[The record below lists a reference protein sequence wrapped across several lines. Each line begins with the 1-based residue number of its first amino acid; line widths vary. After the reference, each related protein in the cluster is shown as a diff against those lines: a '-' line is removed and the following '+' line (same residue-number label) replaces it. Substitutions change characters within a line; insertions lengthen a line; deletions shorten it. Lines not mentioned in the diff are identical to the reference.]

1 MKQEKYNMK
10 KIALLIFA
18 TIAGCLAVFAQPALP
33 KKCEVFYPELL
44 QSSAVLLERDA
55 LALERSGDYGQGTST
70 RNAKFWIVYSDREQ
84 NTTYTA
90 PGGSTKFS
98 TLDFN
103 EQLRIAQIKNGY
115 ALVYVEPQADIEYPL
130 ISQYA
135 ECKGWVSMKKL
146 LLWHSCPADDV
157 GIYKKA
163 LLCVNLEEDSG
174 TDLGKIYKNP
184 QIKDK
189 FQRLTTDM
197 KFYFVMK
204 REGDLAL
211 LATTHTMDGTSDRVL
226 SGWVASQSY
235 VPWNQRSCLEP
246 TWNHK
251 DVEYFADENVK
262 IRVCSGEDLERVIRP
277 ISFKRKKS
285 EKYDRHLYRMNPDEL
300 RFPILDY
307 RGSEHI
313 YNCSS
318 FGTPGGEAVDN
329 EAAEDVEGP
338 TPLGYS
344 NQQLNE
350 MLNINIGIVIDGTSS
365 MEAFYP
371 AVQTAIREG
380 RKFFGSKYKVKVGV
394 VIYRDYGDGE
404 FMTEFVPLTNPDNP
418 RLDQFL
424 QSGGRYGV
432 KSASSDRTLEEAMF
446 QGINTALD
454 KIGFKP
460 DQSNLLL
467 VVGDCG
473 NDRADNRITMES
485 LVGKLVEKNVNIM
498 GFQVRNG
505 AEDAFGLFN
514 TQLQQ
519 MMKISLE
526 RKFSN
531 LAKSQMKV
539 SFQETKDG
547 YKMVN
552 DMKSNLYIGSHSFP
566 LSSQQMQIEKLS
578 SLMQDA
584 IMYCSESVQYQI
596 DLLVGWQNQAFA
608 PTPGLNGIDLDE
620 QYLIE
625 KLGKDRYEQVKKA
638 KSLITFKGYSLK
650 SHKSGRSFFKPV
662 VFISSDELNALIE
675 RLAPVNNAAVAQTN
689 DREPYVRAMKALI
702 QSMVP
707 DITDE
712 RMNAMG
718 YNEVMATAAGLN
730 EAATALKGPSIL
742 EIANPQAVS
751 HTEYASL
758 VSDFRRKFQMLQR
771 LKSTEYKYTRIFNG
785 IKYYWLP
792 VEDLP

>member
-1 MKQEKYNMK
+1 MKR
-10 KIALLIFA
+10 IALLILSVFTGGFA
-18 TIAGCLAVFAQPALP
+18 LLAQPSLP
-33 KKCEVFYPELL
+33 KKCEVFYPEIL
-44 QSSAVLLERDA
+44 QSSVVLLERDA
-55 LALERSGDYGQGTST
+55 LALEKSGDYGQKST
-70 RNAKFWIVYSDREQ
+70 IRNANFWVVYSDRDA

-90 PGGSTKFS
+90 PDGSTKYS
-98 TLDFN
+98 SLSFN
-103 EQLRIAQIKNGY
+103 QQLRIAQIRNGY
-115 ALVYVEPQADIEYPL
+115 ALVYTEPQEDIEYPL

-174 TDLGKIYKNP
+174 ADLGKIYFNP
-184 QIKDK
+184 QIKDNFK
-189 FQRLTTDM
+189 RLQTDM

-211 LATTHTMDGTSDRVL
+211 LSTTHTMDGTSDKVL

-251 DVEYFADENVK
+251 DVEYFADEAVK

-277 ISFKRKKS
+277 ISFKRKES
-285 EKYDRHLYRMNPDEL
+285 SGKYDRHLYRMNPDEL

-307 RGSEHI
+307 KGSEHI

-318 FGTPGGEAVDN
+318 FGTPGGEA
-329 EAAEDVEGP
+329 ESSAAEEVEGP

-371 AVQTAIREG
+371 AVQTAIKEG
-380 RKFFGSKYKVKVGV
+380 RKFFGAKYKVKVGV

-404 FMTEFVPLTNPDNP
+404 FVTELVPLTNPDNP

-424 QSGGRYGV
+424 ENGGRYGI
-432 KSASSDRTLEEAMF
+432 KSASSDRTLEEAMY
-446 QGINTALD
+446 QGVNDALD
-454 KIGFKP
+454 KLGFKP

-473 NDRADNRITMES
+473 NDRADGSISMNTI
-485 LVGKLVEKNVNIM
+485 VDKLVEKNVNIM

-505 AEDAFGLFN
+505 VEDAFGLFN

-519 MMKISLE
+519 MMKLSLE
-526 RKFSN
+526 KKFSK
-531 LAKSQMKV
+531 LAKSHMKV
-539 SFQETKDG
+539 SFQETRDG
-547 YKMVN
+547 YRMVN

-566 LSSQQMQIEKLS
+566 LSGQQMPIDKLS

-584 IMYCSESVQYQI
+584 IMFCSESVQYQI
-596 DLLVGWQNQAFA
+596 DVLVAWQNQAFA

-625 KLGKDRYEQVKKA
+625 KLGRERYEQVKKA
-638 KSLITFKGYSLK
+638 KSLITFKGYALK

-662 VFISSDELNALIE
+662 VFMSSDELNALIE

-689 DREPYVRAMKALI
+689 DRDPYVRAMKALI

-730 EAATALKGPSIL
+730 EAASALKGPSIL

-771 LKSTEYKYTRIFNG
+771 LKSTPYKYIRIFNG

>member
-1 MKQEKYNMK
+1 MKN
-10 KIALLIFA
+10 
-18 TIAGCLAVFAQPALP
+18 
-33 KKCEVFYPELL
+33 
-44 QSSAVLLERDA
+44 
-55 LALERSGDYGQGTST
+55 
-70 RNAKFWIVYSDREQ
+70 
-84 NTTYTA
+84 
-90 PGGSTKFS
+90 
-98 TLDFN
+98 
-103 EQLRIAQIKNGY
+103 
-115 ALVYVEPQADIEYPL
+115 
-130 ISQYA
+130 
-135 ECKGWVSMKKL
+135 L
-146 LLWHSCPADDV
+146 LLWHSCPTDDA

-163 LLCVNLEEDSG
+163 LLCVNLEEESG

-184 QIKDK
+184 HIKNRFD
-189 FQRLTTDM
+189 RLTTDM

-211 LATTHTMDGTSDRVL
+211 LASTHSMDGTSYEVL
-226 SGWVASQSY
+226 RGWVAAQSY

-262 IRVCSGEDLERVIRP
+262 IRVCSGEDLERVVRP
-277 ISFKRKKS
+277 ISFKTKESDR
-285 EKYDRHLYRMNPDEL
+285 YDRHLYRMNPDEL

-307 RGSEHI
+307 KGSDNI

-318 FGTPGGEAVDN
+318 FGTPGGEAEAESSVDSQ
-329 EAAEDVEGP
+329 EGP

-350 MLNINIGIVIDGTSS
+350 MLNINIGVVIDGTSS

-371 AVQTAIREG
+371 AVRTAIKEG

-404 FMTEFVPLTNPDNP
+404 FVTEVVPLTNPDNP

-424 QSGGRYGV
+424 ESGGRYGI
-432 KSASSDRTLEEAMF
+432 KSASSDRTLEEAMYK
-446 QGINTALD
+446 GIDDALD
-454 KIGFKP
+454 RLGFKP

-473 NDRADNRITMES
+473 NDRADSKVSVDSI
-485 LVGKLVEKNVNIM
+485 VDKLIEKNVNIM

-505 AEDAFGLFN
+505 SEDAFGLFN
-514 TQLQQ
+514 NQLQQ
-519 MMKISLE
+519 IMKVSLE
-526 RKFSN
+526 KKFSN
-531 LAKSQMKV
+531 LAKSEMKV
-539 SFQETKDG
+539 RFQETKDG

-566 LSSQQMQIEKLS
+566 LSGQQMQIDRLS

-584 IMYCSESVQYQI
+584 IMYCSESVKYQI
-596 DLLVGWQNQAFA
+596 DILVAWQNQAFA
-608 PTPGLNGIDLDE
+608 PSPGLNGIDLDE

-625 KLGKDRYEQVKKA
+625 KLGKERYEQVKKA
-638 KSLITFKGYSLK
+638 KSLITFKGYALK
-650 SHKSGRSFFKPV
+650 AHKSGRQFFKPV
-662 VFISSDELNALIE
+662 VFISSDELNKLIE
-675 RLAPVNNAAVAQTN
+675 LLAPVNNAAVVQTN
-689 DREPYVRAMKALI
+689 DREPYVNAMKALI
-702 QSMVP
+702 QTMVP

-712 RMNAMG
+712 RMNKMKFS
-718 YNEVMATAAGLN
+718 EVMAMVAGLN
-730 EAATALKGPSIL
+730 EATTALKGPTIM
-742 EIANPQAVS
+742 EIASTQAVS

-758 VSDFRRKFQMLQR
+758 VSDFKRKFMQLQR
-771 LKSTEYKYTRIFNG
+771 LKSTPYKYTRTFNG

>member
-1 MKQEKYNMK
+1 MKR
-10 KIALLIFA
+10 IALLILSVFTGGFA
-18 TIAGCLAVFAQPALP
+18 LLAQPSLP
-33 KKCEVFYPELL
+33 KKCEVFYPEIL
-44 QSSAVLLERDA
+44 QSSVVLLERVA
-55 LALERSGDYGQGTST
+55 LALEKSGDYGQKST
-70 RNAKFWIVYSDREQ
+70 IRNANFWVVYSDRDA

-90 PGGSTKFS
+90 PDGSTKYS
-98 TLDFN
+98 SLSFN
-103 EQLRIAQIKNGY
+103 QQLRIAQIRNGY
-115 ALVYVEPQADIEYPL
+115 ALVYTEPQEDIEYPL

-174 TDLGKIYKNP
+174 ADLGKIYFNP
-184 QIKDK
+184 QMKDNFK
-189 FQRLTTDM
+189 RLKTDM

-211 LATTHTMDGTSDRVL
+211 LSTTHTMDGTSDKVL

-251 DVEYFADENVK
+251 DVEYFADEAVK

-277 ISFKRKKS
+277 ISFKRKES
-285 EKYDRHLYRMNPDEL
+285 SGKYDRHLYRMNPDEL

-307 RGSEHI
+307 KGSEHI

-318 FGTPGGEAVDN
+318 FGTPGGEA
-329 EAAEDVEGP
+329 ESSASEEVEGP

-371 AVQTAIREG
+371 AVQTAIKEG
-380 RKFFGSKYKVKVGV
+380 RKFFGAKYKVKVGV

-404 FMTEFVPLTNPDNP
+404 FVTESVPLTNPDNP

-424 QSGGRYGV
+424 ENGGRYGI
-432 KSASSDRTLEEAMF
+432 KSASSDRTLEEAMY
-446 QGINTALD
+446 QGVNDALD
-454 KIGFKP
+454 KLGFKP

-473 NDRADNRITMES
+473 NDRADGSISMNTI
-485 LVGKLVEKNVNIM
+485 VDKLVEKNVNIM

-505 AEDAFGLFN
+505 VEDAFGLFN

-519 MMKISLE
+519 MMKLSLE
-526 RKFSN
+526 KKFSK
-531 LAKSQMKV
+531 LAKSHMKV
-539 SFQETKDG
+539 SFQETRDG
-547 YKMVN
+547 YRMVN

-566 LSSQQMQIEKLS
+566 LSGQQMPIDKLS

-584 IMYCSESVQYQI
+584 IMFCSESVQYQI
-596 DLLVGWQNQAFA
+596 DVLVAWQNQVFA

-625 KLGKDRYEQVKKA
+625 KLGKERYEQVKKA
-638 KSLITFKGYSLK
+638 NSLITFKGYALK

-662 VFISSDELNALIE
+662 VFLSSDELNALIE

-689 DREPYVRAMKALI
+689 DRDPYVRAMKALI

-730 EAATALKGPSIL
+730 EAASALKGPSIL

-771 LKSTEYKYTRIFNG
+771 LKTNPYKYIRIFNG

>member
-1 MKQEKYNMK
+1 MK
-10 KIALLIFA
+10 KITLLILS
-18 TIAGCLAVFAQPALP
+18 TLVGGLTLSAQPSLP
-33 KKCEVFYPELL
+33 DKCTVVYPDIL

-55 LALERSGDYGQGTST
+55 LALEQSSDYGQSSVS
-70 RNAKFWIVYSDREQ
+70 RNAKFWVVYSDRED
-84 NTTYTA
+84 NATYTT

-98 TLDFN
+98 TLGFN
-103 EQLRIAQIKNGY
+103 QQLRIAQIKNGY
-115 ALVYVEPQADIEYPL
+115 ALVYVEPQEDIEYPL

-146 LLWHSCPADDV
+146 LLWHSCPTDDV

-174 TDLGKIYKNP
+174 ADLGKLYKNP
-184 QIKDK
+184 QKKDH
-189 FQRLTTDM
+189 FDRLKTDM
-197 KFYFVMK
+197 RFYFVMK
-204 REGDLAL
+204 LEGDLAL
-211 LATTHTMDGTSDRVL
+211 LASTHTMDGTSDQVL
-226 SGWVASQSY
+226 YGWVASQSY

-251 DVEYFADENVK
+251 DVEYFADEAVK

-277 ISFKRKKS
+277 ISFKKMKS

-307 RGSEHI
+307 KGSEHI

-329 EAAEDVEGP
+329 EEAENVEGP

-344 NQQLNE
+344 NQQLEE
-350 MLNINIGIVIDGTSS
+350 MKNINIGVVIDGTSS
-365 MEAFYP
+365 MEAYYP
-371 AVQTAIREG
+371 AVQTAIKEG
-380 RKFFGSKYKVKVGV
+380 RKFFGAKYKVKVGV

-404 FMTEFVPLTNPDNP
+404 FITEIVPLTNPDNP

-424 QSGGRYGV
+424 ETGGRYGI
-432 KSASSDRTLEEAMF
+432 KSASSDKTLEEAMYL
-446 QGINTALD
+446 GIDTALD
-454 KIGFKP
+454 RLGFKS

-473 NDRADNRITMES
+473 NDRADNKVTADV
-485 LVGKLVEKNVNIM
+485 LVQKLIDKNVNIM

-505 AEDAFGLFN
+505 SEDAYGLFN
-514 TQLQQ
+514 NQLQQ
-519 MMKISLE
+519 MMKSSLE
-526 RKFSN
+526 KKFSN
-531 LAKSQMKV
+531 LAKSDMQV
-539 SFQETKDG
+539 RFQETKDG

-566 LSSQQMQIEKLS
+566 LSGQQMQIDKLS
-578 SLMQDA
+578 SLMQEA

-596 DLLVGWQNQAFA
+596 DILVAWQNQAFA
-608 PTPGLNGIDLDE
+608 PSPNVNGIDLDE

-625 KLGKDRYEQVKKA
+625 KLGKDRYEQVKRA
-638 KSLITFKGYSLK
+638 NSLITFKGYALK
-650 SHKSGRSFFKPV
+650 THKSGRQFFKPV

-689 DREPYVRAMKALI
+689 DRDPYVRAMKALI

-712 RMNAMG
+712 RMNSMG

-771 LKSTEYKYTRIFNG
+771 LKSTPYKFTRIFNG

>member
-1 MKQEKYNMK
+1 MRR
-10 KIALLIFA
+10 ITILVLFTVLGGLI
-18 TIAGCLAVFAQPALP
+18 LSAQPSLP
-33 KKCEVFYPELL
+33 AKCEVFYPEIL
-44 QSSAVLLERDA
+44 QSSAVLLERNA
-55 LALERSGDYGQGTST
+55 IALEKTSDFGQSKVS
-70 RNAKFWIVYSDREQ
+70 RNAKFWVVYSDRSD

-98 TLDFN
+98 SLDFN
-103 EQLRIAQIKNGY
+103 QQLRIAQIKNGY
-115 ALVYVEPQADIEYPL
+115 ALVYVEPQEDIEYPL

-135 ECKGWVSMKKL
+135 KCKGWISMKRL
-146 LLWHSCPADDV
+146 LLWHSCLADDV
-157 GIYKKA
+157 GIYQKA
-163 LLCVNLEEDSG
+163 LLCVNLDEVDGS
-174 TDLGKIYKNP
+174 DLGNMYYNP
-184 QIKDK
+184 QKKDSFAK
-189 FQRLTTDM
+189 LKTDM
-197 KFYFVMK
+197 RFYFVMK
-204 REGDLAL
+204 REGDMAL
-211 LATTHTMDGTSDRVL
+211 LALTHSLDGISDEQL
-226 SGWVASQSY
+226 YGWVPTQSY

-246 TWNHK
+246 NWNHR
-251 DVEYFADENVK
+251 DVEYFDENSVK
-262 IRVCSGEDLERVIRP
+262 IRICEAEDLEQIARP
-277 ISFKRKKS
+277 IAFKKHELKLG
-285 EKYDRHLYRMNPDEL
+285 EKYDRHLYRMDPEEL

-307 RGSEHI
+307 HGSENI

-318 FGTPGGEAVDN
+318 FGTPGGQVEEVSN
-329 EAAEDVEGP
+329 ETVSG
-338 TPLGYS
+338 TPIGYTETE
-344 NQQLNE
+344 LNE

-365 MEAFYP
+365 METFYP
-371 AVQTAIREG
+371 AVQNAIKEG

-404 FMTEFVPLTNPDNP
+404 FATEHVPLTPPDNP

-424 QSGGRYGV
+424 QSGGRYGI
-432 KSASSDRTLEEAMF
+432 KSASSDRTLEEAMYH
-446 QGINTALD
+446 GINTALD

-473 NDRADNRITMES
+473 NDRADDKIKMET
-485 LVGKLVEKNVNIM
+485 LVEKLVEKNVNIM

-514 TQLQQ
+514 NQLQQ
-519 MMKISLE
+519 IMKLSLE
-526 RKFSN
+526 KKYSK
-531 LAKSQMKV
+531 LAKGDMTVRFK
-539 SFQETKDG
+539 ETKDG
-547 YKMVN
+547 YKLVN
-552 DMKSNLYIGSHSFP
+552 DMNSNLYIGSHSFP
-566 LSSQQMQIEKLS
+566 LSGQQMQIEKLS

-584 IMYCSESVQYQI
+584 IQYCSESVNYQI
-596 DLLVGWQNQAFA
+596 DLINALRNNAFE
-608 PTPGLNGIDLDE
+608 PSPNITGVDLDE
-620 QYLIE
+620 QFLIDR
-625 KLGKDRYEQVKKA
+625 LGQDLYDKIKKSN
-638 KSLITFKGYSLK
+638 SLVAFRGYSLK
-650 SHKSGRSFFKPV
+650 THKSGRPFFKPV
-662 VFISSDELNALIE
+662 VFISSDELNELIE

-689 DREPYVRAMKALI
+689 DREPYVKAMKALI

-771 LKSTEYKYTRIFNG
+771 IKSVPYKYTRIFNG
-785 IKYYWLP
+785 LKYYWLP

>member
-1 MKQEKYNMK
+1 MKR
-10 KIALLIFA
+10 IALLILSVFTGGFA
-18 TIAGCLAVFAQPALP
+18 LLAQPSLP
-33 KKCEVFYPELL
+33 KKCEVFYPEIL
-44 QSSAVLLERDA
+44 QSSVVLLERDA
-55 LALERSGDYGQGTST
+55 LALEKSGDYGQKST
-70 RNAKFWIVYSDREQ
+70 IRNANFWVVYSDRDA

-90 PGGSTKFS
+90 PDGSTKYS
-98 TLDFN
+98 SLSFN
-103 EQLRIAQIKNGY
+103 QQLRIAQIRNGY
-115 ALVYVEPQADIEYPL
+115 ALVYTEPQEDIEYPL

-174 TDLGKIYKNP
+174 ADLGKIYFNP
-184 QIKDK
+184 QMKDNFK
-189 FQRLTTDM
+189 RLKTDM

-211 LATTHTMDGTSDRVL
+211 LSTTHTMDGTSDKVL

-251 DVEYFADENVK
+251 DVEYFADEAVK

-277 ISFKRKKS
+277 ISFKRKES
-285 EKYDRHLYRMNPDEL
+285 SGKYDRHLYRMNPDEL

-307 RGSEHI
+307 KGSEHI

-318 FGTPGGEAVDN
+318 FGTPGGEA
-329 EAAEDVEGP
+329 ESSAAEEVEGP

-371 AVQTAIREG
+371 AVQTAIKEG
-380 RKFFGSKYKVKVGV
+380 RKFFGAKYKVKVGV

-404 FMTEFVPLTNPDNP
+404 FVTESVPLTNPDNP

-424 QSGGRYGV
+424 ENGGRYGI
-432 KSASSDRTLEEAMF
+432 KSASSDRTLEEAMY
-446 QGINTALD
+446 QGVNDALD
-454 KIGFKP
+454 KLGFKP

-473 NDRADNRITMES
+473 NDRADGSISMNTI
-485 LVGKLVEKNVNIM
+485 VDKLVEKNVNIM

-505 AEDAFGLFN
+505 VEDAFGLFN

-519 MMKISLE
+519 MMKLSLE
-526 RKFSN
+526 KKFSK
-531 LAKSQMKV
+531 LAKSHMKV
-539 SFQETKDG
+539 SFQETRDG
-547 YKMVN
+547 YRMVN

-566 LSSQQMQIEKLS
+566 LSGQQMPIDKLS

-584 IMYCSESVQYQI
+584 IMFCSESVQYQI
-596 DLLVGWQNQAFA
+596 DVLVAWQNQVFA

-625 KLGKDRYEQVKKA
+625 KLGKERYEQVKKA
-638 KSLITFKGYSLK
+638 NSLITFKGYALK

-662 VFISSDELNALIE
+662 VFLSSDELNALIE

-689 DREPYVRAMKALI
+689 DRDPYVRAMKALI

-730 EAATALKGPSIL
+730 EAASALKGPSIL

-771 LKSTEYKYTRIFNG
+771 LKSTPYKYIRIFNG